1 MSGNALLDRIDA
13 YAQAIRERRPLTTDE
28 VKELDAYFRIGN
40 IFSKAGDCMSGNA
53 LLDRIDAYAQA
64 IRERRPLTTDEV
76 KELDAYFRIG
86 MTYTSNALEGNSLTL
101 SETKVLLEDG
111 ITVGGKPIRDCY
123 EATGHARAYDY
134 MLETARGGP
143 LQFCEEDILRLHALF
158 YGGVDPEHAGRYR
171 EGQVFITGTEYVP
184 PTAEEVPGGMAE
196 LVDELNQK
204 KDTLHPVL
212 LAAYA
217 HRRLVDIHPFQDGN
231 GRTAR
236 LLMNLILVNRGY
248 CVVSIPPI
256 LRHDYI
262 TALQQAQRAQGPSD
276 AAFIKLICECELEAQ
291 KDYCRMFRIKL
302 PERRNDAPE
311 R

>member
-1 MSGNALLDRIDA
+1 MPYQDLLDKIDS
-13 YAQAIRERRPLTTDE
+13 YAKVIREHRPLSVDE
-28 VKELDAYFRIGN
+28 VKELDAYFRVG
-40 IFSKAGDCMSGNA
+40 
-53 LLDRIDAYAQA
+53 
-64 IRERRPLTTDEV
+64 V
-76 KELDAYFRIG
+76 
-86 MTYTSNALEGNSLTL
+86 TYTSNALEGNSLTL

-134 MLETARGGP
+134 MLEIARGGP
-143 LQFCEEDILRLHALF
+143 LQFSKDDILHLHRLF
-158 YGGVDPEHAGRYR
+158 YSGIDGERAGRYR

-184 PTAEEVPGGMAE
+184 PAAEDVPGLMRE
-196 LVDELNQK
+196 LVNDLNGK
-204 KDTLHPVL
+204 KDVLHPVQ

-236 LLMNLILVNRGY
+236 LLMNLILINKGY

-262 TALQQAQRAQGPSD
+262 TALQQAQRSKAPSD
-276 AAFIKLICECELEAQ
+276 SAFIKLICECELEAQ
-291 KDYCRMFRIKL
+291 RDYCRMFRIKL
-302 PERRNDAPE
+302 PAQGKNGPE